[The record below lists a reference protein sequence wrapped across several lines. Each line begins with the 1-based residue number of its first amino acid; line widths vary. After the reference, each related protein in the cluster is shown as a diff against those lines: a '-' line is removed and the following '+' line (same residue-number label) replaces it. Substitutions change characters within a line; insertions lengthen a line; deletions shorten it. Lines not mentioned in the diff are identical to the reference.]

1 MLHVNLHECME
12 YLEDLFLD
20 EDREHRGVRQQLGD
34 ELLDPGQE
42 ELHSSQQGH
51 PLLRFLKPVN
61 NNHIRQLQP
70 LITHTLSHNTPLV

>member
-1 MLHVNLHECME
+1 MLNAYLHECVE

-20 EDREHRGVRQQLGD
+20 EDGEHGAIGDQLSD

-51 PLLRFLKPVN
+51 PLLGLPKPVN
-61 NNHIRQLQP
+61 NHHVTLLQP
-70 LITHTLSHNTPLV
+70 LNTPTP

>member
-1 MLHVNLHECME
+1 MLFANLHECME

-20 EDREHRGVRQQLGD
+20 EDGEHGGVRQQLSY

-51 PLLRFLKPVN
+51 PLLRLPKPVN
-61 NNHIRQLQP
+61 SNVTLLQLQ
-70 LITHTLSHNTPLV
+70 NTPIL